1 MANLN
6 LELLCKQIYC
16 RSYFNLACKNSSPEL
31 RCYSA
36 PVSNSTQN
44 QHVKAFMFYQGSY
57 CPWIT
62 WKVVKFDFQGLESH
76 GIQLLVLEGHEKLK
90 FCLVD

>member
-1 MANLN
+1 
-6 LELLCKQIYC
+6 
-16 RSYFNLACKNSSPEL
+16 
-31 RCYSA
+31 
-36 PVSNSTQN
+36 
-44 QHVKAFMFYQGSY
+44 MFYQGSY
-57 CPWIT
+57 CPWKT